1 MTSREAVIEA
11 IRTAPE
17 PVVEEDLDFVRFLE
31 SKPGVAAQ
39 VPVSPRVIP
48 DFRARQKAIFGD
60 RVLPDSQAILDE
72 LRADR
77 L

>member
-1 MTSREAVIEA
+1 MNSREAVIEA

-48 DFRARQKAIFGD
+48 DFRTRQKAIFGD